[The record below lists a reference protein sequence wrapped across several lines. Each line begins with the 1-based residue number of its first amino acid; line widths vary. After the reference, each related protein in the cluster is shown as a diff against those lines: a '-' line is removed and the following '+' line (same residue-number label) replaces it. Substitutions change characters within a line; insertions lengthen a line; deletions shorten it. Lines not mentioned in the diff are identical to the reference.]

1 VSTTATTR
9 GYSAERPA
17 VLNRLRRVHGQVR
30 GIGRMVGEG
39 RSCTDVLTQVAA
51 AQSALDGVSLGL
63 LDGHVRHCI
72 ARADPDELEAKA
84 AEVAATLAGGSARPP
99 REGGPGSL
107 DSRIDAAAAA
117 VEGIVDMVEADRYCI
132 DVLDE
137 ISAVKRSLEAVAL
150 ELVDGHIRT
159 CMTTGSPA
167 EREARTR
174 ELMAAVARLLKTT

>member
-1 VSTTATTR
+1 
-9 GYSAERPA
+9 
-17 VLNRLRRVHGQVR
+17 
-30 GIGRMVGEG
+30 MVGER

-72 ARADPDELEAKA
+72 AGADPGELETKA
-84 AEVAATLAGGSARPP
+84 AEVAATLAGASARPP
-99 REGGPGSL
+99 REARTRPLGA
-107 DSRIDAAAAA
+107 RIDDAAAA
-117 VEGIVDMVEADRYCI
+117 VERIVAMVEADRYCI

-137 ISAVKRSLEAVAL
+137 INAVKRSLEAVAL
-150 ELVDGHIRT
+150 ELVDDHIRT